1 MNITIASKLMELY
14 AACPKCGCEVIG
26 NGKGLLECDTAA
38 GFFKRSC
45 GCGWHVE
52 VTEVITE
59 GSMPEDPPE
68 LPAEDEGE
76 PEPWPLPIRN
86 PSRRPSPFLNQS
98 PCWNQRRSDRG
109 MGSYISVA
117 RLATRNPRPA

>member
-52 VTEVITE
+52 VTEVIAE

-68 LPAEDEGE
+68 LPAEDEDE
-76 PEPWPLPIRN
+76 PEPVAFDIPCVRCGSPNTIAYN
-86 PSRRPSPFLNQS
+86 PGRDCYGPVGST
-98 PCWNQRRSDRG
+98 QRR
-109 MGSYISVA
+109 
-117 RLATRNPRPA
+117 TKPRKKK